1 MIIEIL
7 GVVMENLENAILDV
21 GKNAF
26 QKKKLEKDFL
36 ENAAF
41 IAAWKN
47 QEQFPRNPKTKH
59 CLLIK

>member
-26 QKKKLEKDFL
+26 QKKKQNMEHSDGTLLWKDICRGERSCKEFA
-36 ENAAF
+36 EV
-41 IAAWKN
+41 
-47 QEQFPRNPKTKH
+47 RNGW
-59 CLLIK
+59 I

>member
-36 ENAAF
+36 ESAAF
-41 IAAWKN
+41 IAALN
-47 QEQFPRNPKTKH
+47 
-59 CLLIK
+59 CLTLLMNWCGVMK